1 MDYWRDLHDPFWRC
15 ERGHRLARVHVRLCD
30 SGGNIARGWYISAG
44 VHSAIRAFIEV
55 IESNPALGVKR
66 FKGRGEGFHTWT
78 EAEVEQFQT
87 THALGSKPRLA
98 LELLLNTGQRREDM
112 VRMGR
117 QHLQGDEIAVRQE
130 KTDAPLMIPIPPTV
144 GEGVGGGSE
153 DQHDVLAHRIW
164 QAVHTRWFWKL
175 VQRAV

>member
-1 MDYWRDLHDPFWRC
+1 M
-15 ERGHRLARVHVRLCD
+15 
-30 SGGNIARGWYISAG
+30 
-44 VHSAIRAFIEV
+44 